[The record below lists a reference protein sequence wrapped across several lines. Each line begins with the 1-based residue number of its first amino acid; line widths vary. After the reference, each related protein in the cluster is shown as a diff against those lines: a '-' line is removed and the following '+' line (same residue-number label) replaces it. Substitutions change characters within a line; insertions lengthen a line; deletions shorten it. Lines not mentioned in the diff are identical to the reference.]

1 MLKKLKSVEDIKQY
15 LGNVIAD
22 NLNVFDSAN
31 MESLGTEL
39 DTIIEH
45 TYKIGQRNPVKVPVK
60 APWSSDEF
68 LDAWDLWVAFRK
80 EVGKPIKGPISA
92 SKQVNKLVT
101 LSNGSEQMA
110 IAIMDQSIENNWQGL
125 FDVKDKKGLTDG
137 IPLIPD
143 MIWYNKQTDTKLMQ
157 KAVAQWR
164 AEGWTAK
171 RKQVGTGEIVKWS
184 KA

>member
-45 TYKIGQRNPVKVPVK
+45 TYKIGQRNPIRVPVK

-68 LDAWDLWVAFRK
+68 LDTWDLWVAFRK

-92 SKQVNKLVT
+92 SRQVKKLVT
-101 LSNGSEQMA
+101 LSKGSEEMA
-110 IAIMDQSIENNWQGL
+110 IAIIEQSIDNNWQGL
-125 FDVKDKKGLTDG
+125 FEVKDKTGLTDG
-137 IPLIPD
+137 IPMVPD
-143 MIWYNKQTDTKLMQ
+143 MVWYKKQTDTKLMQ
-157 KAVAQWR
+157 AATKKWR
-164 AEGWTAK
+164 ELGYTSTS
-171 RKQVGTGEIVKWS
+171 KQVGAGRIVKWA
-184 KA
+184 KE